1 MADLFL
7 HLPFARRLRFADGLH
22 PLAGEA
28 VGRRPSLVVLGAAL
42 ACLPENERRGM
53 SWFRRLFSGGGEAAR
68 WQKLLAPTAGQPRI
82 DVLLSILAPEDAA
95 LGPLARFAVGMG
107 VLSHDVLEE
116 KIGGLTSA
124 LQGADKSAVERAQAR
139 LWLQSAVPGH
149 LEREWRPALELA
161 EGDANKRALVHV
173 DRALKR

>member
-28 VGRRPSLVVLGAAL
+28 IGRRPSMVVLGASL

-68 WQKLLAPTAGQPRI
+68 WQKLLAPTPGQPHI
-82 DVLLSILAPEDAA
+82 EVLQSLLTAEDAA
-95 LGPLARFAVGMG
+95 LGPLARLALGIG
-107 VLSHDVLEE
+107 VLSHEILEE
-116 KIGGLTSA
+116 KVGA
-124 LQGADKSAVERAQAR
+124 LST
-139 LWLQSAVPGH
+139 
-149 LEREWRPALELA
+149 
-161 EGDANKRALVHV
+161 
-173 DRALKR
+173 